1 MAYAITS
8 AGPEW
13 ADAAALL
20 SWWRGHW
27 GIENGLHWVR
37 DVVLREDAS
46 RVRTG
51 SAPQALA
58 GLRNAALTLLR
69 LSGVSEIAAALREN
83 CYRIRDLLAKMGVVN
98 L

>member
-1 MAYAITS
+1 M
-8 AGPEW
+8 
-13 ADAAALL
+13 
-20 SWWRGHW
+20 
-27 GIENGLHWVR
+27 
-37 DVVLREDAS
+37 VLGEDAS

-69 LSGVSEIAAALREN
+69 LGGVSNIAAALREN
-83 CYRIRDLLAKMGVVN
+83 LYHVRALLARMGVVN